1 MRVIIFLITTCIVFN
16 GYANW
21 EKIDQDIDGEAEY
34 NNSGVSVSLSADGT
48 IVAIGATG
56 NAGNGNYSG
65 HVRVYTFNNG
75 TWVQTG
81 QDIDGEA
88 ASDNSGTS
96 VSLSADGSVVAIG
109 AMGND
114 GNGSTSGHVRVYTFN
129 NGTWVQT
136 GQDIDGEAASDY
148 SGGSV
153 SLNADGTVVAIGA
166 DGNDGNGNYSGHV
179 RVYTFNNGT
188 WVQTGQDIDGEAEYD
203 FSGVSVSL
211 SADGTIVAIGAT
223 GNAGNGNY
231 SGHVRVYTF
240 NNGTWV
246 QTGQDIDGEAE
257 YNNSGTSVSLS
268 ADGSVVAIGATGNAG
283 NGTES
288 GHVRVYNFDND
299 NNTWV
304 QTGQDIDG
312 EAEYDFSGG
321 SVSLSAD
328 GTIVAI
334 GSIQMNGKG
343 QVRVYSY
350 YNSAWVQIDQDID
363 GEAVGDY
370 FGRSVSLS
378 ADGTIVAIGADG
390 NDGNGNSSGHVR
402 VYESSLS
409 NDSDGDGLSDF
420 RELYT
425 YGTETNNID
434 TDGDG
439 WGDYFEIN
447 YTFSAV
453 RSDFDIFISS
463 NSILSLNQELI
474 NDYSNQVALLTASN
488 TALSA
493 ELEDIKYTDTDF
505 TGVSFSNAV
514 FSGADF
520 TDAVF
525 SNNIFSSGLFIDN
538 NIDADFVGG
547 SLDGSTFDNEVTWS
561 NVVFNQA
568 RIYGA
573 IFSNQ
578 TEIASYFTNSSIVSS
593 DLDNV
598 IFWENAIEGTFVGN
612 NIDADFVGGGLD
624 GSTFDNEVTWSN
636 VVFNQ
641 ARIHGAIFSNQ
652 TEIASYFTNSA
663 IVSSDLDNV
672 IFWENAIEGTFVG
685 NNIDADFVG
694 GSLDGSTFDNEVDVS
709 GTTFNNGV
717 LSSNDAHAMLD
728 SAYVD
733 DTVMIVSNNTAS
745 IIQVIEQS
753 SNLTVGA
760 WSDVMYI
767 TNTIPV
773 DADAGFFRFKMD

>member
-34 NNSGVSVSLSADGT
+34 NN
-48 IVAIGATG
+48 
-56 NAGNGNYSG
+56 
-65 HVRVYTFNNG
+65 
-75 TWVQTG
+75 
-81 QDIDGEA
+81 
-88 ASDNSGTS
+88 
-96 VSLSADGSVVAIG
+96 
-109 AMGND
+109 
-114 GNGSTSGHVRVYTFN
+114 
-129 NGTWVQT
+129 
-136 GQDIDGEAASDY
+136 
-148 SGGSV
+148 
-153 SLNADGTVVAIGA
+153 
-166 DGNDGNGNYSGHV
+166 
-179 RVYTFNNGT
+179 
-188 WVQTGQDIDGEAEYD
+188 
-203 FSGVSVSL
+203 SGVSVSL

-547 SLDGSTFDNEVTWS
+547 SLDGSTFDNEV
-561 NVVFNQA
+561 
-568 RIYGA
+568 
-573 IFSNQ
+573 
-578 TEIASYFTNSSIVSS
+578 
-593 DLDNV
+593 
-598 IFWENAIEGTFVGN
+598 
-612 NIDADFVGGGLD
+612 
-624 GSTFDNEVTWSN
+624 
-636 VVFNQ
+636 
-641 ARIHGAIFSNQ
+641 
-652 TEIASYFTNSA
+652 
-663 IVSSDLDNV
+663 
-672 IFWENAIEGTFVG
+672 
-685 NNIDADFVG
+685 
-694 GSLDGSTFDNEVDVS
+694 DVS